1 MFARQLLA
9 ASLVLLS
16 GCSLA
21 FVDGPPDF
29 IPADEP
35 VPPGSC
41 SVERVLPILDAV
53 GAGAFLIAALTSSEG
68 DAVRFGAVAGAGL
81 GFSSYTG
88 FRRVSSCRERL
99 FMQPAGPPVDTVLAG
114 LFHETAPFFGETA
127 PLLAEPLLPDPVF
140 TGFSPHRGLTGSGI
154 WPKRN

>member
-1 MFARQLLA
+1 MFARQLLVG
-9 ASLVLLS
+9 SLVFLS

-41 SVERVLPILDAV
+41 SIERVLPVLDAV
-53 GAGAFLIAALTSSEG
+53 GAGASLIVALTSSEG
-68 DAVRFGAVAGAGL
+68 DAVRFGTVVSAGL

-88 FRRVSSCRERL
+88 FRRVNSCKQRM
-99 FMQPAGPPVDTVLAG
+99 FMDPAGPPLDTVLVG
-114 LFHETAPFFGETA
+114 LFGETTPVLVA
-127 PLLAEPLLPDPVF
+127 PLLSDPIF
-140 TGFSPHRGLTGSGI
+140 TGFPLKRAPAGSGI
-154 WPKRN
+154 WLKRN

>member
-1 MFARQLLA
+1 MFARQLLVG
-9 ASLVLLS
+9 SMVLLS

-29 IPADEP
+29 IPANEP

-53 GAGAFLIAALTSSEG
+53 GAGASLIVALTDSEG
-68 DAVRFGAVAGAGL
+68 DAVRFGAVVSAGL

-88 FRRVSSCRERL
+88 FRRVNSCKERL

-114 LFHETAPFFGETA
+114 LFGETT
-127 PLLAEPLLPDPVF
+127 PLFGGITPVLAGPLLPDPIF
-140 TGFSPHRGLTGSGI
+140 TGLSPNRDLTGSGI

>member
-1 MFARQLLA
+1 MFARQFLV

-29 IPADEP
+29 IPADQP

-41 SVERVLPILDAV
+41 SIERALPILDAV
-53 GAGAFLIAALTSSEG
+53 GAGASLVTALTSSDG
-68 DAVRFGAVAGAGL
+68 DAVRFGAVLGGGL

-88 FRRVSSCRERL
+88 LRRVNNCRERM
-99 FMQPAGPPVDTVLAG
+99 FMEPAGPLPDTSLVR
-114 LFHETAPFFGETA
+114 LFHGASPLWA
-127 PLLAEPLLPDPVF
+127 NPLLTDPLLPDPIF
-140 TGFSPHRGLTGSGI
+140 TRVYPNRGPVESGT

>member
-9 ASLVLLS
+9 GSLVLLS

-21 FVDGPPDF
+21 FVEGPPDF
-29 IPADEP
+29 IPADQP

-41 SVERVLPILDAV
+41 SIERVLPVLDAV
-53 GAGAFLIAALTSSEG
+53 GAGGFLITALTSSDG
-68 DAVRFGAVAGAGL
+68 DAVRFGAVLSAGL

-88 FRRVSSCRERL
+88 FRRVGNCKARM
-99 FMQPAGPPVDTVLAG
+99 FMEPVDPLPDTTGVG
-114 LFHETAPFFGETA
+114 LFHMTT
-127 PLLAEPLLPDPVF
+127 PLLTEPLLPDPIF
-140 TGFSPHRGLTGSGI
+140 TRVYPNRGPVEAGI